1 MPLPLNGSTVRDMG
15 RNKSSEN
22 ASNASDPQLLRP
34 TGAWAGYLI
43 FGLCLLVFVVF
54 AAQAAYNDEWAR
66 LTLWI
71 VMTMAFVTVPTG
83 GAKWLRRELQRRRT
97 R

>member
-1 MPLPLNGSTVRDMG
+1 MPLPLDWSTVRAMG
-15 RNKSSEN
+15 EIKSPE
-22 ASNASDPQLLRP
+22 AVRDASDSRLPKP

-54 AAQAAYNDEWAR
+54 AAQAAYDDEWSR
-66 LTLWI
+66 LALWI
-71 VMTMAFVTVPTG
+71 VMTVAFVTVPTG